1 MPLNIASAQAGLA
14 NSTRATHAA
23 THTASNQKTAADDEN
38 EQRTEDTEQNKGVFV
53 SLSKIGL
60 QQSDQAKKNQDID
73 DSDLP
78 SGVKALLKMIRQLK
92 EDLREAT
99 QKLQQ
104 IMSNSSLSDEER
116 MIKAQELQA
125 EIAGI
130 TSALSS
136 AMGSLI
142 KAMKDMGL
150 SKEQN
155 AEIIKLMN

>member
-14 NSTRATHAA
+14 NSTRVTHAA
-23 THTASNQKTAADDEN
+23 SHTASNQKTSADDEN

-125 EIAGI
+125 EVAGI